1 MPSPLWQC
9 HGLSGFSQ
17 TFSPRLC
24 KKRDFRLCIGPAMGF
39 HVIPEEGVFSYVFC
53 DLSGLEINTQESEL
67 SVTTHNIS

>member
-1 MPSPLWQC
+1 
-9 HGLSGFSQ
+9 
-17 TFSPRLC
+17 
-24 KKRDFRLCIGPAMGF
+24 MGF